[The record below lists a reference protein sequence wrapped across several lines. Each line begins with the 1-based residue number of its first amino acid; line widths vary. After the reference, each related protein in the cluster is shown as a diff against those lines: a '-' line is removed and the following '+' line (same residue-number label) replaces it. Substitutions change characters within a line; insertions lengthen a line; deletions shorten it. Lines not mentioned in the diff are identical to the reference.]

1 MSSIAQPLPIGGQ
14 GDRELDLRYYAG
26 LLWRGRALI
35 LTSVA
40 VGLALGI
47 GVGFLQTPEYSAT
60 TTLQIDPP
68 MPTGLTVADAL
79 VGGGGYWQNADYY
92 NTQFKILRSGTLGER
107 VVEALELKDRP
118 PFGGAPDAGGMFMS
132 CVTVTPIPETRLVQV
147 SVAHRDPKVAAQ
159 WANTLALTYVKE
171 TVANRVQSALQ
182 ASQWI
187 QERLADT
194 QKAMRESQERL
205 ARAAEGQDL
214 IVPQGSVSAVTTSIT
229 RLNDDFIAAQARRI
243 VLEAALKQ
251 VADMRQRG
259 QVLDSLPQAAQD
271 AQIAGLDGQLGNLNL
286 DLSRLKEKY
295 KPAHPEVQRVQA
307 QIDELRKVK
316 ETRIKQIVDA
326 MQVELNQLL
335 RRESELRAAIEQQK
349 QVASTQ
355 SRKTTEL
362 ETLRKEADSSKGL
375 YDVLLQKLHETDIAA
390 SIRNNNVSIVER
402 ATPPASPVRP
412 RRLRLAGF
420 AAVFGLA
427 LGVGLVL
434 GKDYLDNTIRDP
446 EEVERYLHVDLLAAV
461 PNHEETNLQLVTE
474 AYQNLRTA
482 LIFARHDGEGQVVL
496 VTGTAPQEGKTTT
509 LLNLAK
515 LQASS
520 GERTIVLDCDLRRAQ
535 VHTRLGLAREPGLT
549 TYFSKHE
556 DLDGLIRSTRTPNLY
571 ALTAGPLPPN
581 PPALLGRQAVNELL
595 RHLRKSFEWILVDSP
610 PLASVTDALLL
621 ARWSDHV
628 ILVIQHNKVDKRLI
642 KRQIASLRRATPN
655 LLGAVLNDIDIQA
668 KGYYYYYYPRKGGGG
683 RGSAGHQAAS

>member
-1 MSSIAQPLPIGGQ
+1 MSSAAQPLPIGAQ
-14 GDRELDLRYYAG
+14 SEREFDLRYYAG
-26 LLWRGRALI
+26 LLWRGRALVA
-35 LTSVA
+35 TSVA
-40 VGLALGI
+40 VALVLGV
-47 GVGFLQTPEYSAT
+47 GVGFLQTPEYSAS

-68 MPTGLTVADAL
+68 MPTALTVTDAL
-79 VGGGGYWQNADYY
+79 VGGGGYWQNADFY
-92 NTQFKILRSGTLGER
+92 NTQFKILRSTSLGER
-107 VVEALELKDRP
+107 VVEALQLKDQP
-118 PFGGAPDAGGMFMS
+118 PFRGATDTGGLFMS
-132 CVTVTPIPETRLVQV
+132 YVAVAPIPETRLVQV
-147 SVAHRDPKVAAQ
+147 SVTHRDPQTAAL

-171 TVANRVQSALQ
+171 SVARRVQSALQ

-187 QERLADT
+187 QERLAVT
-194 QKAMRESQERL
+194 QKSMRESQERL
-205 ARAAEGQDL
+205 SRAAEGQDL

-229 RLNDDFIAAQARRI
+229 RLNDDFISAQARRI
-243 VLEAALKQ
+243 VLEGALKQ
-251 VADMRQRG
+251 VAEMRQRG

-286 DLSRLKEKY
+286 EFSRLKEKY
-295 KPAHPEVQRVQA
+295 KPAHPAVQRVQA

-326 MQVELNQLL
+326 MQVELSQVV
-335 RRESELRAAIEQQK
+335 RREADLKAAIEQQK

-362 ETLRKEADSSKGL
+362 ETLRKEADSAKSL
-375 YDVLLQKLHETDIAA
+375 YDVLLQKLNETDIAA
-390 SIRNNNVSIVER
+390 SIRNNNVTVVER
-402 ATPPASPVRP
+402 AIPPTAPFRP
-412 RRLRLAGF
+412 RKTRLAGL
-420 AAVFGLA
+420 AALFGLA
-427 LGVGLVL
+427 LGTALVL
-434 GKDYLDNTIRDP
+434 GKEYINNTIRDP
-446 EEVERYLHVDLLAAV
+446 EEVERYLHLDLLAAV

-482 LIFARHDGEGQVVL
+482 LIFARHDNEGQVVL

-509 LLNLAK
+509 VLNLAK

-520 GERTIVLDCDLRRAQ
+520 GERTIVVDCDLRRAQ

-549 TYFSKHE
+549 TYFAKHE
-556 DLDGLIRSTRTPNLY
+556 DLDGLIQSTRTPNLY

-581 PPALLGRQAVNELL
+581 PPALLGRQAVGDLL
-595 RHLRKSFEWILVDSP
+595 NHLRKSVEWILVDSP

-621 ARWSDHV
+621 ARWADHV
-628 ILVIQHNKVDKRLI
+628 VLVIQHNKVDKRLI
-642 KRQIASLRRATPN
+642 KRQVASLRRATPN

-683 RGSAGHQAAS
+683 RSSAGHQAAS

>member
-1 MSSIAQPLPIGGQ
+1 MSSAAPPFPTGGQ
-14 GDRELDLRYYAG
+14 SEREFDLRYYAG

-35 LTSVA
+35 ATA
-40 VGLALGI
+40 GGVGLLLGLC
-47 GVGFLQTPEYSAT
+47 VGLLQTPEYSAT

-68 MPTGLTVADAL
+68 VPTLLTVTDAL
-79 VGGGGYWQNADYY
+79 VGSGGYWQNADFF
-92 NTQFKILRSGTLGER
+92 NTQFRILRSATLGER
-107 VVEALELKDRP
+107 VVEALQMKDQP
-118 PFGGAPDAGGMFMS
+118 PFRDVADPGGLFMS
-132 CVTVTPIPETRLVQV
+132 YVAVAPIPETRLVQV
-147 SVAHRDPKVAAQ
+147 SVTHRDPKVAAQ

-171 TVANRVQSALQ
+171 TVSTRVQSALQ
-182 ASQWI
+182 ASNWI
-187 QERLADT
+187 QEQLVAT
-194 QKAMRESQERL
+194 QKTIRESQERFS
-205 ARAAEGQDL
+205 RAAEGQDL
-214 IVPQGSVSAVTTSIT
+214 VVPQGSVSAVTTSIT
-229 RLNDDFIAAQARRI
+229 RLNDDFITAQARRI
-243 VLEAALKQ
+243 VLEGALRQ
-251 VADMRQRG
+251 VAEMRQHG

-271 AQIAGLDGQLGNLNL
+271 AQIAGLDSQLGSLNL
-286 DLSRLKEKY
+286 ELSRLKEKY

-326 MQVELNQLL
+326 MQVELNQLT
-335 RRESELRAAIEQQK
+335 RRESDLKAAVEQQK

-362 ETLRKEADSSKGL
+362 ETLRKEADSAKNL

-390 SIRNNNVSIVER
+390 SIRNNNVTVVER
-402 ATPPASPVRP
+402 AAPPTAPFRP
-412 RRLRLAGF
+412 RKTRLAGL
-420 AAVFGLA
+420 AALIGLA
-427 LGVGLVL
+427 LGVALVL
-434 GKDYLDNTIRDP
+434 GKEYINNTIRDP
-446 EEVERYLHVDLLAAV
+446 EEVERYLHLDLLAAV
-461 PNHEETNLQLVTE
+461 PNHEDTNLQLVTE

-482 LIFARHDGEGQVVL
+482 LIFARHDNAGQVVL

-535 VHTRLGLAREPGLT
+535 IHTRLGLPREPGLT

-581 PPALLGRQAVNELL
+581 PPALLGRQAVGDLL
-595 RHLRKSFEWILVDSP
+595 NHLRKSFEWILIDSP

-621 ARWSDHV
+621 ARWCDHV
-628 ILVIQHNKVDKRLI
+628 VLVIQHNKVDKRLI

-683 RGSAGHQAAS
+683 RSSADPRAAS